1 MKDFDS
7 KWQTCAARARQTAAR
22 DDRAPFGFAPGVLA
36 SGRPRAALSPEG
48 VWERLALGSLAGVL
62 ALLAVCAVFELPHIR
77 DARPLEP
84 GVENA
89 VAQLVW
95 SL

>member
-1 MKDFDS
+1 MKRFDS
-7 KWQTCAARARQTAAR
+7 QWQTCAARARQTPPR
-22 DDRAPFGFAPGVLA
+22 DEPPPFGFAPRVVA
-36 SGRPRAALSPEG
+36 RAFRAEPPVSEPA
-48 VWERLALGSLAGVL
+48 WDRLAMRLLAGAAAVL
-62 ALLAVCAVFELPHIR
+62 VFCLAVEWPHLR

-84 GVENA
+84 GIENA